1 MQYRAENMNGLSWR
15 AMVKGAESNPAI
27 KERVD
32 FYLYR
37 TPEEFYDMTRDR
49 FERRNLI
56 REPSRQGEVA
66 ALRGELLALLQ
77 RTGDPLAPALAQ
89 RDRPEVLKAIKQQV
103 MEEYERP
110 AKPKAAARVGKA
122 AKSAKATPQGGTG
135 ASAAKG
141 AKDLIAFVLPETI
154 TAGRPVSVQIRYRL
168 PADRGAQA
176 LTVTLKDGD
185 SNSRLQRKVVQAE
198 EDGVLAVTFDVPASQ
213 AGKSVRFAAFVGE
226 DFPTSPQQI
235 QSGPCPVK

>member
-1 MQYRAENMNGLSWR
+1 M
-15 AMVKGAESNPAI
+15 AMTIA
-27 KERVD
+27 
-32 FYLYR
+32 
-37 TPEEFYDMTRDR
+37 
-49 FERRNLI
+49 
-56 REPSRQGEVA
+56 
-66 ALRGELLALLQ
+66 
-77 RTGDPLAPALAQ
+77 
-89 RDRPEVLKAIKQQV
+89 
-103 MEEYERP
+103 
-110 AKPKAAARVGKA
+110 
-122 AKSAKATPQGGTG
+122 